1 MLSCFPSIQLS
12 KGIASLFSL
21 CTQGPCF
28 TERGAPLYTIDKP
41 VGIAPSHEKVVASL
55 VGIASVDGDCHKEN
69 SVFVATD
76 FQKYLPWITELM
88 LRKPILFFNFKS
100 YIKWE

>member
-1 MLSCFPSIQLS
+1 MNVPSCFPSIQLS

-21 CTQGPCF
+21 YTQGPCF

-88 LRKPILFFNFKS
+88 LRKLIGFF
-100 YIKWE
+100 